1 MFIYT
6 SANRNI
12 IFLFLLQTITSC
24 LSKQLYSS
32 IFVEFDTSPVFLTLQ
47 SLLYPVKDNQVSGYF
62 TDFVKKKKKWPRDND
77 RIIKLFKYLSFI
89 RRRKKKMSENT
100 DWNVTMGGFRGISR
114 ENNPR
119 YERNSVYIEGNWWT
133 LLGSREKKKFARYVD
148 RGDCLRSRGTSCLD
162 SFEAHAHVR
171 ERERGRERE
180 RVRERSGRYLH
191 DV

>member
-62 TDFVKKKKKWPRDND
+62 TDFVKKKKND
-77 RIIKLFKYLSFI
+77 RAITTASSSYSNIYHSLGGE
-89 RRRKKKMSENT
+89 KKKMSENT
-100 DWNVTMGGFRGISR
+100 D
-114 ENNPR
+114 
-119 YERNSVYIEGNWWT
+119 
-133 LLGSREKKKFARYVD
+133 
-148 RGDCLRSRGTSCLD
+148 
-162 SFEAHAHVR
+162 
-171 ERERGRERE
+171 
-180 RVRERSGRYLH
+180 
-191 DV
+191 